1 MLFNSRTL
9 FNIPLLISSYFITY
23 FLYICLC
30 YFKYFN
36 FYTYSLD
43 TRLNT
48 LLRTLNRF
56 YTFIILPFIGSIFLK
71 QLFIA

>member
-9 FNIPLLISSYFITY
+9 FNIPLSISSCFIAY
-23 FLYICLC
+23 SLHICLC
-30 YFKYFN
+30 HFKYFN

-43 TRLNT
+43 TRLDI

-56 YTFIILPFIGSIFLK
+56 YTFIILPLIGSVFLK
-71 QLFIA
+71 QLFIT